1 MVEGGKRDRERDDD
15 RELKK
20 IKKLFLLIVFP
31 FSAVPVLFLSF
42 PLSDTRSL
50 HFCMSNCPPCSRITA
65 SKADSFILNFESHR
79 ATAGG
84 NSDGQP
90 RKLRE
95 RKRKEKQ
102 QCGDQKN
109 ADPPPPSGRV
119 RCKRTAIV
127 RLPLLPPA
135 VGEGGQEGKRE
146 RRKREREREEERAA
160 LFFLPG
166 SSGGKKS
173 EGQRFD

>member
-42 PLSDTRSL
+42 PLSDSRSL
-50 HFCMSNCPPCSRITA
+50 HSRMSNCLPCSRITA
-65 SKADSFILNFESHR
+65 SKADSFILNFEGHR
-79 ATAGG
+79 AMAGG

-119 RCKRTAIV
+119 RRKRTAIV
-127 RLPLLPPA
+127 QLPLLPPA
-135 VGEGGQEGKRE
+135 LGEGKRE
-146 RRKREREREEERAA
+146 RRKRERERERESGPF
-160 LFFLPG
+160 LFAWFLW
-166 SSGGKKS
+166 GKKS

>member
-1 MVEGGKRDRERDDD
+1 MVEGGKRDREGDDD
-15 RELKK
+15 REMKK
-20 IKKLFLLIVFP
+20 IKKLFLLMSVFP

-42 PLSDTRSL
+42 PLSDSRSL
-50 HFCMSNCPPCSRITA
+50 HYRMSNCLPCSRITA

-102 QCGDQKN
+102 QCRDQKN

-119 RCKRTAIV
+119 RRKRTAIV
-127 RLPLLPPA
+127 QLPLLPPA
-135 VGEGGQEGKRE
+135 LGEGGKKGRGKEG
-146 RRKREREREEERAA
+146 RERERERESGPF
-160 LFFLPG
+160 LFAWFPW
-166 SSGGKKS
+166 GKKS

>member
-20 IKKLFLLIVFP
+20 IKKLFLLIVCLP

-135 VGEGGQEGKRE
+135 LGEGGQEGKRE
-146 RRKREREREEERAA
+146 RRKREGERGRESGP
-160 LFFLPG
+160 FLLAWFLW
-166 SSGGKKS
+166 GKKS